1 MVTAARI
8 ALALYLLAGASIT
21 LGPTP
26 DRLFDRGQQAVGEV
40 ADGALSGAAIEA
52 GANIALF
59 VPLALLLCQSFP
71 AVRRWL
77 LWALCAAAS
86 AGIELYQY
94 LFPGRDASVRDL
106 VMNSLGAAL
115 GVALSWA
122 LDRVLLSRGRA
133 ADPL

>member
-1 MVTAARI
+1 M

-26 DRLFDRGQQAVGEV
+26 QELFFRGQVAVREV
-40 ADGALSGAAIEA
+40 TDGALSGSAVEA

-59 VPLALLLCQSFP
+59 VPLGFLLCQSFP
-71 AVRRWL
+71 TVRRWL
-77 LWALCAAAS
+77 VWLLCVAAS
-86 AGIELYQY
+86 GGIELYQY

-106 VMNSLGAAL
+106 VMNALGAAL

-122 LDRVLLSRGRA
+122 LDRVLARRRRA